1 MTVQGLPPDDRLG
14 IRPDERPLYHSERS
28 QERTSTTMEDSKIDL
43 TVQAPRQFRVLP
55 VTLGV
60 LHIIGGIFFLSG
72 GNAYFGFLNLAL
84 GPMWLLWGLF
94 YSRINRHMIV
104 IHEGRLEICR
114 GLFRTRRIPWTSIS
128 EIRFESTRMEIR
140 VSRGKSATVKLGEMS
155 NSANQTIKHEFVSR
169 LRRFAEANGVSTVG
183 G

>member
-1 MTVQGLPPDDRLG
+1 M
-14 IRPDERPLYHSERS
+14 EK
-28 QERTSTTMEDSKIDL
+28 RTIDL
-43 TVQAPRQFRVLP
+43 TVQAPPQFRVLP

-60 LHIIGGIFFLSG
+60 LHIIGGFLFISG

-155 NSANQTIKHEFVSR
+155 HSANQAIRHEFVSKISR
-169 LRRFAEANGVSTVG
+169 IAEANGVSIVG
-183 G
+183 D